1 MSLGGAQSGTSP
13 EIVLPSSHSMAIGD
27 HDTALNALRV
37 VTLNKTDGPMS
48 RAMAF
53 LLQAQIAHQRGE
65 ARRALLWA
73 RKARSEDP
81 ELTEAEEFLRQ
92 IGDA

>member
-1 MSLGGAQSGTSP
+1 
-13 EIVLPSSHSMAIGD
+13 
-27 HDTALNALRV
+27 
-37 VTLNKTDGPMS
+37 
-48 RAMAF
+48 MAF